1 LDARTKVPVCVRTT
15 RPPQKRNS
23 DMNDEGTARGVR
35 RIVDAGLEKVA
46 SEKLVHVTTIGRKTR
61 NPHTAELWFAIR
73 NGRVYLSHEGSETD
87 WMKNIE
93 NNDKILFEIGG
104 KNFTGRARILENGTE
119 EAWEAKVAL
128 YEKYYGKASKEIIED
143 WFSLSRL
150 ITIEPS

>member
-1 LDARTKVPVCVRTT
+1 
-15 RPPQKRNS
+15 
-23 DMNDEGTARGVR
+23 M
-35 RIVDAGLEKVA
+35 VDAGLEKVA
-46 SEKLVHVTTIGRKTR
+46 SEKLIHVTTTGRKTR
-61 NPHTAELWFAIR
+61 NPHTVELWFAVK
-73 NGRVYLSHEGSETD
+73 NGKVYLSHEGSETD

-93 NNDKILFEIGG
+93 NNDQISFEISG

-119 EAWEAKVAL
+119 EAWDAKVAL

>member
-1 LDARTKVPVCVRTT
+1 
-15 RPPQKRNS
+15 
-23 DMNDEGTARGVR
+23 VR
-35 RIVDAGLEKVA
+35 RTVDEGLEKFA
-46 SEKLVHVTTIGRKTR
+46 SEKLIHITTTGRRTR
-61 NPHTAELWFAIR
+61 NPHTVELWFAVS
-73 NGRVYLSHEGSETD
+73 NGKVYLSHEGSETD

-93 NNDKILFEIGG
+93 NTDQILFEIGG